1 MQAPPLAWSTS
12 IAASATRHAQRCTWQ
27 HSSSQD
33 RNGYGENL
41 YFSKGMDVPTIG
53 ARASKE
59 WYEEVKDYNFGSPGQ
74 ALRYGAMIGHFTAM
88 VWADTKA
95 IGKTRQSSD
104 DTILRKP
111 HHSQA
116 TSLRCSM
123 EPENHLSSCQRSDVQ
138 PNPQLASGTQL
149 LCCLML
155 FRLCIR
161 PLPLASQWW
170 VQ

>member
-1 MQAPPLAWSTS
+1 MQSPPLAWSTS

-95 IGKTRQSSD
+95 IGKSRQSSA
-104 DTILRKP
+104 DTILCKP
-111 HHSQA
+111 HHPHCAAAWSPK
-116 TSLRCSM
+116 TT
-123 EPENHLSSCQRSDVQ
+123 CQVVKRSDLQ
-138 PNPQLASGTQL
+138 PNPRFASGT
-149 LCCLML
+149 
-155 FRLCIR
+155 I
-161 PLPLASQWW
+161 S
-170 VQ
+170 

>member
-33 RNGYGENL
+33 RNGFGENL

-59 WYEEVKDYNFGSPGQ
+59 WYEEVKDYNFGNPGQ

-95 IGKTRQSSD
+95 IGKSRQSAD
-104 DTILRKP
+104 DTIPHKP
-111 HHSQA
+111 HHPHCAAAWSPKTTCQVVSVQTFSPILDSPHFRHSA
-116 TSLRCSM
+116 AVLLDAVQVVHTSVA
-123 EPENHLSSCQRSDVQ
+123 P
-138 PNPQLASGTQL
+138 G
-149 LCCLML
+149 
-155 FRLCIR
+155 
-161 PLPLASQWW
+161 
-170 VQ
+170 